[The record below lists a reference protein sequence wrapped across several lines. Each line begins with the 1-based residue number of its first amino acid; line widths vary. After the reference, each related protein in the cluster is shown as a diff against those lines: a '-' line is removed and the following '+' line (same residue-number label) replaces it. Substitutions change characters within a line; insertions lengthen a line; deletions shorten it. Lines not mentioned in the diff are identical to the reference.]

1 MNKLLTIL
9 TFSLLV
15 GCSEPQQPLSQ
26 VKLDPLMDTK
36 NRAIVDSIYNKMTT
50 EERVAQL
57 QGIRPREIMVD
68 GKISLDLCRKMI
80 PNGIGHLSQFACMLD
95 YTPNELRD
103 MVRDIQNY
111 LINETPSGI
120 PAIFHE
126 EAITGVAALGATTY
140 PQQLGMSC
148 TWNSD
153 LMEKKTRLTA
163 ESMREVGSF
172 MALSPNLDII
182 RTAVFN
188 RGEEAM
194 GEDSYLTSRLGVA
207 FVDGLQGEDLT
218 KGVAACAKHYLGYGG
233 GSEVN
238 ETNEKVLFEEILMP
252 YDAVVRVSGVK
263 DVMTG
268 YHQFRGIYSVF
279 NKYLISDVLR
289 DYLGFEGLLVSDYG
303 AIAQLNVGNKNK
315 GKEEFTQ
322 RAADAINAGCD
333 MEFSSGVA
341 FPYIPDAIAEGK
353 LSQEQFETAV
363 KRTLALKVRLGLF
376 DKSVPLYKAEGD
388 IDLNKPEYQ
397 QVAYDAAVQSVVL
410 LKNDGTLPL
419 SPKSGKI
426 GLFGPNANS
435 EWAMLGDY
443 TYQSMHLFHQG
454 KMVSFDSPRIY
465 TLKDG
470 MESVAKGAEINYS
483 RACDWSMSH
492 EAFLNVKSGEDRRFV
507 REKVRKLYI
516 NLYES
521 ITDETSWSKAM
532 KIARNSDVIVAAVGE
547 NVALCGEGRGR
558 KGIGLAGDQG
568 KLVEELISTGKPV
581 VVVIFGGRLQVLSET
596 VLEKAAA
603 IVQAWYPGQEGGRAV
618 ADILFGVQNPSGK
631 LTMSY
636 MNEHKTVDV
645 CYNRA
650 DEQVA
655 KAIYPFGYG
664 LSYTKYSYSDLAMPQ
679 QATTPN
685 GEFPISFNV
694 TNEGEVA
701 GDEIVQ
707 LYVSPLDSTLPLKPI
722 QLKGFERVS
731 LQVGETKEVTFTL
744 SPRLLAHYREDGK
757 WEVTP
762 AKYRF
767 KVGASS
773 TDIHLEGDITLEGKP
788 FVSRNRDVY
797 FSNSTIK

>member
-252 YDAVVRVSGVK
+252 YDAVVRV
-263 DVMTG
+263 
-268 YHQFRGIYSVF
+268 
-279 NKYLISDVLR
+279 
-289 DYLGFEGLLVSDYG
+289 
-303 AIAQLNVGNKNK
+303 
-315 GKEEFTQ
+315 
-322 RAADAINAGCD
+322 
-333 MEFSSGVA
+333 
-341 FPYIPDAIAEGK
+341 
-353 LSQEQFETAV
+353 
-363 KRTLALKVRLGLF
+363 
-376 DKSVPLYKAEGD
+376 
-388 IDLNKPEYQ
+388 
-397 QVAYDAAVQSVVL
+397 
-410 LKNDGTLPL
+410 
-419 SPKSGKI
+419 
-426 GLFGPNANS
+426 
-435 EWAMLGDY
+435 
-443 TYQSMHLFHQG
+443 
-454 KMVSFDSPRIY
+454 
-465 TLKDG
+465 
-470 MESVAKGAEINYS
+470 
-483 RACDWSMSH
+483 
-492 EAFLNVKSGEDRRFV
+492 
-507 REKVRKLYI
+507 
-516 NLYES
+516 
-521 ITDETSWSKAM
+521 
-532 KIARNSDVIVAAVGE
+532 
-547 NVALCGEGRGR
+547 
-558 KGIGLAGDQG
+558 
-568 KLVEELISTGKPV
+568 
-581 VVVIFGGRLQVLSET
+581 
-596 VLEKAAA
+596 
-603 IVQAWYPGQEGGRAV
+603 
-618 ADILFGVQNPSGK
+618 
-631 LTMSY
+631 
-636 MNEHKTVDV
+636 
-645 CYNRA
+645 
-650 DEQVA
+650 
-655 KAIYPFGYG
+655 
-664 LSYTKYSYSDLAMPQ
+664 
-679 QATTPN
+679 
-685 GEFPISFNV
+685 
-694 TNEGEVA
+694 
-701 GDEIVQ
+701 
-707 LYVSPLDSTLPLKPI
+707 
-722 QLKGFERVS
+722 
-731 LQVGETKEVTFTL
+731 
-744 SPRLLAHYREDGK
+744 
-757 WEVTP
+757 
-762 AKYRF
+762 
-767 KVGASS
+767 
-773 TDIHLEGDITLEGKP
+773 
-788 FVSRNRDVY
+788 
-797 FSNSTIK
+797 